1 MMKRLHAFAGAGLFA
16 LWVSV
21 PLGASAATFS
31 SPGLQFTTSPTGTIT
46 LKTPSSFGASVTC
59 RIQLTGGVRL
69 DGSAADIQ
77 YVRFSGTEPLCQRIQ
92 MNNGATWKLTPTTLT
107 TGDLSNV
114 GFVITALLPIIPAS
128 NCGPA
133 TISVGLV
140 NGPGVVNVSALNMY
154 LPGSC
159 AVASLNVAIPATSI
173 IP

>member
-1 MMKRLHAFAGAGLFA
+1 MMNRLNTFICTGLFA
-16 LWVSV
+16 LCATV
-21 PLGASAATFS
+21 PWMSSAATFTN
-31 SPGLQFTTSPTGTIT
+31 PGSLFTSSPTGTIT

-77 YVRFSGTEPLCQRIQ
+77 YARFSGTEPLCQRIQ

-173 IP
+173 TP